1 MTIGSTR
8 TAVGAGDDPSTH
20 TKKTIRLPSPT
31 ALLAAETPLQAAS
44 YSDVNGVGQ
53 LSLPQATNKF
63 ETRAIHNDATPSTNG
78 RN

>member
-1 MTIGSTR
+1 MTIGIYG

-31 ALLAAETPLQAAS
+31 ALLAAETALQAAN
-44 YSDVNGVGQ
+44 YSDVHGVGQ
-53 LSLPQATNKF
+53 LSLPQANNKF
-63 ETRAIHNDATPSTNG
+63 DTRAIHNDATPSTNG